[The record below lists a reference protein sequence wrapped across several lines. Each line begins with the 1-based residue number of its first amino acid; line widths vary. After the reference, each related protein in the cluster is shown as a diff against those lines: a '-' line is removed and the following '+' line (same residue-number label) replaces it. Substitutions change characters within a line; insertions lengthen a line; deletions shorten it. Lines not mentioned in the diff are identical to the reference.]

1 LIFTKLYT
9 SHRDV
14 RGPKILD
21 ATAAALDVSWECLR
35 KMGNLS
41 SASVFVAGAGPAG
54 LAVSI
59 ALRQRGLHVVCVDG
73 ANPGADKACGEGLM
87 PDSLEAL
94 RSLEVVIS
102 PAHGFPFRGI
112 RFVPGI
118 DASFPGGHGMGVRR
132 TVLHQLLVSRAQQ
145 VGVELHWNS
154 PLKERDFPSGWVIG
168 ADGGNSLV
176 RRWAGLDETRTLGQ
190 RYGFRRHYRVEPWSD
205 CVEVHWQTGR
215 QLYITPVG
223 PEEVCVAMIARNPRL
238 RLDDVL
244 PAFPAVS
251 QRLKGAAAVSTERG
265 AATASRSLRRVA
277 SDRVALI
284 GDASGSVDAITGEG
298 LCLSFRQAIVLADAV
313 AAGNLEPYQR
323 AHSRLMRR
331 PRMMARLLLSLDRS
345 TLLRRSALRLFA
357 ANPALFAGMLAVH
370 VGATDRILPS
380 GWRVLRT
387 QPEK

>member
-1 LIFTKLYT
+1 M
-9 SHRDV
+9 
-14 RGPKILD
+14 
-21 ATAAALDVSWECLR
+21 VSQ
-35 KMGNLS
+35 
-41 SASVFVAGAGPAG
+41 VFVAGAGPAG

-59 ALRQRGLHVVCVDG
+59 ALRQRGLNVVCVDG

-94 RSLEVVIS
+94 RGLGIVIG
-102 PAHGFPFRGI
+102 HGQGFPFRGI

-118 DASFPGGHGMGVRR
+118 DASFPEGHGLGVRR
-132 TVLHQLLVSRAQQ
+132 TLLHQLLVSRAQE

-154 PLKERDFPSGWVIG
+154 PLKECDLPPGWVIG

-176 RRWAGLDETRTLGQ
+176 RRWAGLDETRTLAQ

-244 PAFPAVS
+244 PAFPAIS
-251 QRLKGAAAVSTERG
+251 QRLKGAAALTTERG
-265 AATASRSLRRVA
+265 AVTASRSLRRVVA
-277 SDRVALI
+277 DRVALI

-298 LCLSFRQAIVLADAV
+298 LCLSFRQAVALADAV
-313 AAGNLEPYQR
+313 AAGSLEPYQR
-323 AHSRLMRR
+323 AHSSLMRR
-331 PRMMARLLLSLDRS
+331 PRLMSRLLLSLDRS

-357 ANPALFAGMLAVH
+357 AHPPLFGAMLAIH

-387 QPEK
+387 Q